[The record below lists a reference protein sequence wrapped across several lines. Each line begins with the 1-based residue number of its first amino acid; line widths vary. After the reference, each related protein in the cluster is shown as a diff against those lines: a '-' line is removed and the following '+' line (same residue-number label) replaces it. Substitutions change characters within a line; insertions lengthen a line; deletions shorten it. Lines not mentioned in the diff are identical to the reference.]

1 MPRVTITVP
10 EKTAQPYRFQLDN
23 EVVTIGRGE
32 DNDIPIDSGSV
43 STRHAEMRRVHGGY
57 ELHDIGST
65 NGIALDGYTHPM
77 IALTN
82 GASVTIGD
90 AIFDFTLTEGE
101 SAVLSGERNPAPAYV
116 LPPPNPIGNPGYP
129 MPSPPQI
136 YLPAKQGTSL
146 GSKLLFLI
154 LAAAAFCLGLAIR
167 YQNDT
172 GGSLLEAVK
181 SHSAQKA
188 QTSPANL

>member
-23 EVVTIGRGE
+23 ECVTIGRGE

-65 NGIALDGYTHPM
+65 NGIALDGFTHPM
-77 IALTN
+77 IALTH
-82 GASVTIGD
+82 GASVKIGD
-90 AIFDFTLTEGE
+90 AIFDFSLTEGE
-101 SAVLSGERNPAPAYV
+101 SAVLRSERNPTPV
-116 LPPPNPIGNPGYP
+116 SVISPMTVVRNPDYP
-129 MPSPPQI
+129 IPSTSKI
-136 YLPAKQGTSL
+136 YLPARQGTSF
-146 GSKLLFLI
+146 GSKLLFLV

-172 GGSLLEAVK
+172 GASLLEAVK
-181 SHSAQKA
+181 AHSAQVA
-188 QTSPANL
+188 QPSQR